1 MTIYYI
7 MAIIF
12 VLGVIMI
19 ALEDVLKINKA
30 AVAVGMCIILWL
42 LAFVT
47 AVGDFSKYLPPLF
60 DNIVEGFP
68 KFAELSFHD
77 QVYKYM
83 EVAVTESL
91 GDVATTLF
99 FVLGS
104 MAIIEILDS
113 HGAFSAITKMIRTTN
128 KRALLWIF
136 VFITFFL
143 SAFLGN
149 LATVIVMIAVMHK
162 IIPEK
167 RDRLIYACITIIAA
181 NCGGAWSPIG
191 DVTSLLLWTGNNVTA
206 LHLVSH
212 VILPSLVMVCVVT
225 GITTFMFR
233 KGEMIKPVVYENEI
247 NLPKYITPGFQRLLL
262 IIGLLS
268 LALVPVL
275 QSIFNLPPFMG
286 VLLGLVVLWIITD
299 VKSAR
304 SKDPNAI
311 RLKVSTLLGNL
322 DISTIFFFLGILMS
336 VKALGLIGILTI
348 LSEGLNA
355 TFGNPDTIAFLLGIC
370 SSFLDNVALVAATI
384 GMYPLQEIGAFAT
397 DSSFWTFLSYC
408 CITGGSMLIIGSAS
422 GVTVMG
428 LEKISFGYY
437 LKKFTPLAILGYC
450 AGAAVYLLVC

>member
-1 MTIYYI
+1 MTIYYV

-12 VLGVIMI
+12 ILGVLMI
-19 ALEDVLKINKA
+19 AMEDILKINKA

-42 LAFVT
+42 LTFIT
-47 AVGDFSKYLPPLF
+47 AVSDFSNNLPPMF
-60 DNIVEGFP
+60 ANFVEGFP
-68 KFAELSFHD
+68 NFAGMSFHD
-77 QVYKYM
+77 QVYRYM
-83 EVAVTESL
+83 EVALTESL

-113 HGAFSAITKMIRTTN
+113 HGAFSAITQMIRTTN
-128 KRALLWIF
+128 KRKLLWIF

-162 IIPEK
+162 LIPEK

-181 NCGGAWSPIG
+181 NTGGAWSPIG
-191 DVTSLLLWTGNNVTA
+191 DVTSLLLWTGKNVTA
-206 LHLVSH
+206 VHLVTH
-212 VILPSLVMVCVVT
+212 VILPSLVMVTVAT
-225 GITTFMFR
+225 AITTLMFR
-233 KGEMIKPVVYENEI
+233 KGEMVKPVVYESEI
-247 NLPKYITPGFQRLLL
+247 NLPSYITPGFKKTLL

-286 VLLGLVVLWIITD
+286 VLLGLVILWIITD
-299 VKSAR
+299 IKSAR

-311 RLKVSTLLGNL
+311 KMKVSTLLGNL

-336 VKALGLIGILTI
+336 VKALGIVGILAM

-355 TFGNPDTIAFLLGIC
+355 AFTNPDTIAFLLGIC
-370 SSFLDNVALVAATI
+370 SSVLDNVALVAATI

-428 LEKISFGYY
+428 LEKVSFGYY

-450 AGAAVYLLVC
+450 AGAVVYQLIC